1 MSGRQNPVRLKI
13 YPVYGCVRGVYGI
26 TSSRSR
32 CGACDAVVPDNVKFC
47 PGCGVPIYGR
57 VGEGSYIKC
66 SLCGAYI
73 PDGKHLDKGANQSV
87 KKRSPQPAMARGSL
101 TEM

>member
-1 MSGRQNPVRLKI
+1 MIDMAETKPVKLKI
-13 YPVYGCVRGVYGI
+13 YPVYGCIRGVYGI

-32 CGACDAVVPDNVKFC
+32 CGACDAVVPDDVKFC

-66 SLCGAYI
+66 FPL
-73 PDGKHLDKGANQSV
+73 
-87 KKRSPQPAMARGSL
+87 RGLYPGREALRQVSIL
-101 TEM
+101 

>member
-1 MSGRQNPVRLKI
+1 MSGRQYPVRLKT
-13 YPVYGCVRGVYGI
+13 YPAYGCIRGVYGI

-57 VGEGSYIKC
+57 AGEGSYIKC

-73 PDGKHLDKGANQSV
+73 PDGKHLDKCPYCREPISQ
-87 KKRSPQPAMARGSL
+87 
-101 TEM
+101 

>member
-32 CGACDAVVPDNVKFC
+32 CGACDAVVPDDVKFC

-66 SLCGAYI
+66 SPPL
-73 PDGKHLDKGANQSV
+73 
-87 KKRSPQPAMARGSL
+87 RGLYPGREALRQGSIW
-101 TEM
+101 